1 MRGAVPPR
9 FMAWYLIKRMVS
21 LTDVRLQLLLA
32 LTFCFFALNVHYIII
47 VIFKGAQI
55 FQKFT
60 NSPRNIGARW

>member
-9 FMAWYLIKRMVS
+9 FMAWYLIKHKVS

-32 LTFCFFALNVHYIII
+32 LTFCSFALNVHYVII

-55 FQKFT
+55 FQKST
-60 NSPRNIGARW
+60 NSPKIIGAGW